1 MKVAQIYQI
10 VNDIYTEVV
19 DGATAEG
26 GTLLAEDL
34 SNIVDIGRAIF
45 DNTSVDK
52 FVNKLVDHIG
62 RVVIVERPY
71 QGTAPGLLMD
81 SWLFGSVKE
90 KITMHRL
97 PVAESND
104 TWNLVDGQTYDQDT
118 FTQPDVMVTFFD
130 KYVTFEVTLSIAD
143 KQVMS
148 AFDNATQLNSFISM
162 IYEAMSTALT
172 VRLDALIERTI
183 NNFMAAT
190 INAEYPDPS
199 GETPYSGSS
208 KLKAVN
214 LLKLYNDTF
223 GLSGQTALTVDRAIY
238 TPEFI
243 RFAIFQLK
251 VLTVR
256 LKKMSTLFNIKE
268 LERFTPEDRMKIILL
283 NDFAAA
289 ADVYLRSD
297 TYHNDLV
304 KLPKADIVPYWQG
317 TGSDYNFSSISS
329 INVEID
335 DGNGGKVPV
344 TIGGILGCIL
354 DVEAAGVSC
363 LSKNMT
369 MHRNDRAEFQNVWD
383 KTKVGYFNDLSENG
397 IVLFIA

>member
-1 MKVAQIYQI
+1 MKVEQIYSLVNTIYGEI
-10 VNDIYTEVV
+10 V
-19 DGATAEG
+19 EG
-26 GTLLAEDL
+26 DNIVTEDL
-34 SNIVDIGRAIF
+34 SNVVDIGRAIF
-45 DNTSVDK
+45 DATSVDK

-62 RVVIVERPY
+62 RLVIVERPY

-81 SWLFGSVKE
+81 SWEYGSVKE
-90 KITMHRL
+90 KVTMRRL
-97 PVAESND
+97 PVAESNES
-104 TWNLVDGQTYDQDT
+104 WNLVDGNVYEQDQ
-118 FTQPDVMVTFFD
+118 FNQPDVMVTFFD

-143 KQVMS
+143 KQVKS
-148 AFDNATQLNSFISM
+148 AFDNVTQLNSFISM

-172 VRLDALIERTI
+172 VRLDSLIERTI
-183 NNFMAAT
+183 NNFMAQT
-190 INAEYPDPS
+190 IHAEYPDPS
-199 GETPYSGSS
+199 GTTPYAGSS

-223 GLSGQTALTVDRAIY
+223 GASLTADKALY

-251 VLTVR
+251 MFTVR

-268 LERFTPEDRMKIILL
+268 LERFTPEDRMKVVLL

-304 KLPKADIVPYWQG
+304 KLPEADVVPYWQG
-317 TGSDYNFSSISS
+317 TGSDYSFTNISK
-329 INVEID
+329 IDVQVD
-335 DGNGGKVPV
+335 DGNGGTATVQ
-344 TIGGILGCIL
+344 IGGILGCIF
-354 DVEAAGVSC
+354 DIEAAGVSC

-397 IVLFIA
+397 VVFFIA

>member
-1 MKVAQIYQI
+1 MKVAQIYNLVNTMYGEI
-10 VNDIYTEVV
+10 V
-19 DGATAEG
+19 G
-26 GTLLAEDL
+26 GDTIVAEDL
-34 SNIVDIGRAIF
+34 SNVVDIGRQIF
-45 DNTSVDK
+45 DATSVDK

-62 RVVIVERPY
+62 RLVIVERPY
-71 QGTAPGLLMD
+71 QGTAPSLLMD
-81 SWLFGSVKE
+81 SWEYGSVKE

-97 PVAESND
+97 PVAESNES
-104 TWNLVDGQTYDQDT
+104 WNLVDGQVYEQDT
-118 FTQPDVMVTFFD
+118 FNQPDVMVTFFD
-130 KYVTFEVTLSIAD
+130 KYITFEVTLSIAD
-143 KQVMS
+143 KQVKS

-183 NNFMAAT
+183 NNFMGAT
-190 INAEYPDPS
+190 IHAEYPDPS
-199 GETPYSGSS
+199 GTTPYAGSS

-223 GLSGQTALTVDRAIY
+223 GLSGQAALTVDRAIY

-251 VLTVR
+251 LYTVR
-256 LKKMSTLFNIKE
+256 LKKMSTLFNVKE
-268 LERFTPEDRMKIILL
+268 LERFTPEDRMKIVLL

-304 KLPKADIVPYWQG
+304 KLPQADIVPYWQG
-317 TGSDYNFSSISS
+317 TGADYAFNNISS
-329 INVEID
+329 INVEVD
-335 DGNGGKVPV
+335 DGNGGKFTVA
-344 TIGGILGCIL
+344 IGGILGCVFDI
-354 DVEAAGVSC
+354 EAAGVSC

-397 IVLFIA
+397 VVFFIA

>member
-1 MKVAQIYQI
+1 MKVAQIYDLVNTMYGEI
-10 VNDIYTEVV
+10 VNGETIV
-19 DGATAEG
+19 
-26 GTLLAEDL
+26 AEDL
-34 SNIVDIGRAIF
+34 SNVVDIGREIF
-45 DNTSVDK
+45 DATSVDK

-62 RVVIVERPY
+62 RLVVVERPY

-81 SWLFGSVKE
+81 SWQYGSVKE

-97 PVAESND
+97 PVAEANES
-104 TWNLVDGQTYDQDT
+104 WNLVDGQRYDQDT

-130 KYVTFEVTLSIAD
+130 KYITFEVTLSIAD
-143 KQVMS
+143 KQVKS

-183 NNFMAAT
+183 NNFMAST
-190 INAEYPDPS
+190 IASEYPDPTGS
-199 GETPYSGSS
+199 TPYAGSS

-223 GLSGQTALTVDRAIY
+223 GTSLTADKAIY

-251 VLTVR
+251 LATVR
-256 LKKMSTLFNIKE
+256 LKKMSTLFNVKE

-304 KLPKADIVPYWQG
+304 KLPQADVVPYWQG
-317 TGSDYNFSSISS
+317 TGSDYAFSNISAIS
-329 INVEID
+329 VEVD
-335 DGNGGKVPV
+335 NGEGGKKSVALN
-344 TIGGILGCIL
+344 GILGCIF
-354 DVEAAGVSC
+354 DIEAAGVSC
-363 LSKNMT
+363 LDKNMT

-397 IVLFIA
+397 IVFFIA